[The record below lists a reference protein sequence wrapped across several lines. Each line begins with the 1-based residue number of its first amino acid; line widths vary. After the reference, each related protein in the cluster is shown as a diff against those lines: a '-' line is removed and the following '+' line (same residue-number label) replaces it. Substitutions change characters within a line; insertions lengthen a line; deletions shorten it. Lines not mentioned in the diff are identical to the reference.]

1 MIKIVYMVT
10 IYEEDYYSHEM
21 VPFTFGV
28 FSDRKVASRV
38 HEFYYKKFEEKYK
51 NSKLKFRIDV
61 DKVKFDG
68 MDEDDY
74 KDFVK
79 MFPELKKQVREVKI
93 CSL

>member
-1 MIKIVYMVT
+1 MIKIVYVVI
-10 IYEEDYYSHEM
+10 IYEEDENTHEM
-21 VPFTFGV
+21 NSFIFGV

-68 MDEDDY
+68 ITEYDY

-79 MFPELKKQVREVKI
+79 MFPELKNQVREVKI